1 MAKNR
6 LRVSFP
12 QLRGRGSNI
21 RRKLIAVVIE
31 AAHKDARHAE
41 WLLER
46 QFPAE
51 FAPYD
56 RRPVPVE
63 PRLPEPPP
71 DLSKSVK
78 LLVPDGFFEQ
88 MLEENARMAKALD
101 KLPVGAGINPR
112 TGVITMPDGTV
123 ITPDN
128 SEPESEWSESET
140 DG

>member
-1 MAKNR
+1 
-6 LRVSFP
+6 
-12 QLRGRGSNI
+12 
-21 RRKLIAVVIE
+21 LIAVVIE

-63 PRLPEPPP
+63 LRPPEPPP
-71 DLSKSVK
+71 DLAKSVK
-78 LLVPDGFFEQ
+78 LLFPDGFFEQ

-101 KLPVGAGINPR
+101 KLPVGAGINQR
-112 TGVITMPDGTV
+112 TGVITLADGTV
-123 ITPDN
+123 ITPDSPGN
-128 SEPESEWSESET
+128 QSDSGTRSENGLSPNESPSR
-140 DG
+140 